1 MMMMINDTAR
11 LKSKILFLVL
21 CLMVFPVSAKQKQKS
36 EKSSQASS
44 ACANVAAAAVRKAT
58 GGRVLSIKAG
68 KGGQGVSRARV
79 LLPDGRVRTLRVDAC
94 SGRVLD

>member
-1 MMMMINDTAR
+1 MMTTINDTAR

-21 CLMVFPVSAKQKQKS
+21 CLIVFPVSAKQKQKS

-44 ACANVAAAAVRKAT
+44 ACANVAAEAVRRAT
-58 GGRVLSIKAG
+58 GGRVLSIKG
-68 KGGQGVSRARV
+68 GGQGPSRARV